1 MPNSSIADPHLQ
13 QRLTLLTT
21 LNPLAVIEWNSDFE
35 VVAWNPAAE
44 KIFGYRE
51 DEMLGRSSLDGI
63 VPEADREHLESRLKA
78 LLKQKSQS
86 SGSNKNLT
94 KDGRVILCEWHNL
107 PLVDE
112 LDHVIG
118 MISMAQDITDRE
130 RATELLRK
138 SQKELEIR
146 VEERTFELQKSE
158 DALRR
163 SEASYR
169 ALLAAMPDLIMRLT
183 REGIYLDF
191 IPSNS
196 FLVFKKPEEG
206 MMLQDTLPPQL
217 AELRKYY
224 LEQAFQTGEVQIY
237 EQEIEINGIIHPEE
251 IRIVVSDANEALV
264 IVRNIGDRKAVE
276 NQLKAS
282 QQLLQLVI
290 DNIPQKISWKDID
303 CVFLGCNQGFADD
316 IGLASPAEIV
326 GKTDYDLALPKDQI
340 HVHISDDLRIM
351 SSGVAELHFITPNN
365 LPNGQVIWID
375 GSKIPLRDDRG
386 NVVGILGTYEDVT
399 ERKRAETVLKETLQ
413 KTEYQSQLLR
423 TILDTSPDWIFA
435 KDRQFRYLMVN
446 QSFSDAIGKPI
457 TAILGK
463 DDLTLGCPE
472 KMVYGD
478 LEQEIQ
484 GFHTA
489 DQAVIQGETFYESC
503 SEITMMDGVA
513 RIFETK
519 KVPLRDAQ
527 GEVFGVFGVSRDVTD
542 RHHVE
547 QRLKASQ
554 EFLDS
559 ILDGIPDPVFVKDDQ
574 HCWVLANR
582 AFCEMLGLER
592 EKLIGKSDY
601 DVSLKEHADVFW
613 EQDSLVL
620 STETENVNEEYHS
633 DMAGNIRFIS
643 TKKTCFRDVENNKF
657 LVGVIRDIS
666 DRKASEEAL
675 RQSEAQLRQ
684 QTQDLEQTLQKLQQA
699 QSQLVQSEKMSSL
712 GQLVAGVSHEIN
724 NPVSFIYGNL
734 KHATLYTQD
743 LLELIALY
751 QEQYPEPLPAIQKR
765 IKAIE
770 LEYLASDLPK
780 LLSSMKVGADRIQEI
795 VRSLRV
801 FSRMDE
807 AEMKAVDI
815 HEGIESTLM
824 ILQSRLKAQGDRP
837 AIVIT
842 KSYGAMPLIE
852 CYAGQLNQVFMNI
865 LGNGVDALEESLQ
878 DTQWLQKN
886 LQQYPTSNEEPEAFL
901 ELGITTELINK
912 ERVRIKIK
920 DNGVG
925 MSEKVRKNLF
935 NPFFTTKPVGKGTG
949 MGLSISYQIITE
961 KHGGILQC
969 FSAIGQGAEFV
980 IEIPVRQSKS
990 IESPGEL

>member
-1 MPNSSIADPHLQ
+1 MSNSSIADPHLQ

-44 KIFGYRE
+44 SIFGYRE
-51 DEMLGRSSLDGI
+51 DEMLGRLSLDII
-63 VPEADREHLESRLKA
+63 VPEADRECLESRLKG
-78 LLKQKSQS
+78 LLKQRTQS

-112 LDHVIG
+112 LDQVIG
-118 MISMAQDITDRE
+118 MISMAQDVTDRE
-130 RATELLRK
+130 QAAEQLRQ
-138 SQKELEIR
+138 SQKELEVR
-146 VEERTFELQKSE
+146 VEERTFDLQKSE
-158 DALRR
+158 EALRR

-169 ALLAAMPDLIMRLT
+169 TLLAAMPDLIMRLD
-183 REGIYLDF
+183 REGTYLDF
-191 IPSNS
+191 IPSND
-196 FLVFKKPEEG
+196 FLVYKQPQEG
-206 MMLQDTLPPQL
+206 MALQDTLPPDL
-217 AELRKYY
+217 AQLRKHY
-224 LEQAFQTGEVQIY
+224 LELAFQTGEVQVY
-237 EQEIEINGIIHPEE
+237 EQEIEINGKLYPEE
-251 IRIVVSDANEALV
+251 IRIVVSDVDEALV
-264 IVRNIGDRKAVE
+264 IVRNISDRKAVE

-290 DNIPQKISWKDID
+290 DNIPQKIFWKDID
-303 CVFLGCNQGFADD
+303 CIFLGCNQGFADD
-316 IGLASPAEIV
+316 VALTSPTEIV

-340 HVHISDDLRIM
+340 HLHICDDLRVM
-351 SSGVAELHFITPNN
+351 SSGVAELHFIIPNT
-365 LPNGQVIWID
+365 LPDGQVIWID
-375 GSKIPLRDDRG
+375 GSKIPLCDDRG

-413 KTEYQSQLLR
+413 KSEYQSQLLR

-457 TAILGK
+457 AAILGQ

-478 LEQEIQ
+478 LEREIQ
-484 GFHTA
+484 GFRAA
-489 DQAVIQGETFYESC
+489 DQAVIQGETFYESY
-503 SEITMMDGVA
+503 SEITMLGGLP

-519 KVPLRDAQ
+519 KVPLRDDQ
-527 GEVFGVFGVSRDVTD
+527 GEIFGIFGVSRDVTD
-542 RHHVE
+542 RHQVE

-559 ILDGIPDPVFVKDDQ
+559 ILDGIPDPVFVKDEQ
-574 HCWVLANR
+574 HRWVLANR
-582 AFCEMLGLER
+582 AFCEMLGLGR
-592 EKLIGKSDY
+592 EELIGKSDY

-613 EQDSLVL
+613 EQDNLVL
-620 STETENVNEEYHS
+620 TTETENVNEEYHS
-633 DMAGNIRFIS
+633 DYAGNIRFIS
-643 TKKTCFRDVENNKF
+643 TKKTCFRDVANKKF

-684 QTQDLEQTLQKLQQA
+684 QTKDLGQTLQKLQQA

-743 LLELIALY
+743 LLALIALY

-780 LLSSMKVGADRIQEI
+780 LLNSMKVGADRIQEI

-807 AEMKAVDI
+807 SEMKAVDM

-837 AIVIT
+837 AIVIV
-842 KSYGAMPLIE
+842 KNYGEMPLIE

-865 LGNGVDALEESLQ
+865 LGNGIDALEESMQ
-878 DTQWLQKN
+878 DRQWLHKN
-886 LQQYPTSNEEPEAFL
+886 LQQHPTMDDEPEAFL
-901 ELGITTELINK
+901 ELCISTDLINR

-920 DNGVG
+920 DNGMG

-961 KHGGILQC
+961 KHGGTLQC

-980 IEIPVRQSKS
+980 IEIPVRQSKP
-990 IESPGEL
+990 ID